1 MRDVTATS
9 VSMIGA
15 AVAVIAWCG
24 TGPAWAQDAAADAGE
39 ASESEATRGE
49 HAATPEAAGGSKA
62 EAETLPWYAGV
73 TRQSQERAR
82 ALHRQGAILHKELRF
97 VEAIIHYEQALASW
111 EHPEIRFQMARAVLK
126 TGQALLAWH
135 HLQEVWQWGPEAL
148 VGDKRTMARELEATL
163 MSEHLAIIEVH
174 CGQAGVAIELNGEV
188 LFRGPGSARQVVRPG
203 QHTVTG
209 RQEGYFPMVQPV
221 AAVSG
226 QRSRVTVELSPDLR
240 ITKPRWAPWKPWAVV
255 GATGAVVALVGGGL
269 RLDANR
275 RLDLAT
281 DRFKGQCSDATV
293 CDPLADPGLHDQ
305 ATLERDVGL
314 GAIIVGGA
322 MTALGL
328 ALVWA
333 NWPEPVRSQNRSRPP
348 FEMTPIIMPS
358 ISARVSIE
366 DAGLSMQWR
375 F

>member
-174 CGQAGVAIELNGEV
+174 CGQAGVASELNGEV

-209 RQEGYFPMVQPV
+209 RQEGYFAVVQSV
-221 AAVSG
+221 AAVPG
-226 QRSRVTVELSPDLR
+226 ERTRVTVELSPDRLLETR
-240 ITKPRWAPWKPWAVV
+240 RWTAWKPWAAV
-255 GATGAVVALVGGGL
+255 GAGAALAVIGGGL
-269 RLDANR
+269 RLDADR
-275 RLDLAT
+275 RLGRAKDQFADACDGAT
-281 DRFKGQCSDATV
+281 LCP
-293 CDPLADPGLHDQ
+293 PLADAELHEQ
-305 ATLERDVGL
+305 ATLERDLGL
-314 GAIIVGGA
+314 GAIIAGGTVA
-322 MTALGL
+322 AAGL
-328 ALVWA
+328 ALVLF
-333 NWPEPVRSQNRSRPP
+333 NLPQPVRSKDRSRAPSDMIPIVPP
-348 FEMTPIIMPS
+348 TVSPS
-358 ISARVSIE
+358 VSSGAVRI
-366 DAGLSMQWR
+366 SMQWR